1 MATITIDG
9 KDYDTDTLPNEVKAQ
24 LVSLQF
30 CNMELQRLQAEA
42 AAYQTARMQYANALK
57 VELEKSDQAGAPKK
71 LNKGEGDSSSGS
83 DKTKKKGLLGGLFG
97 KK

>member
-9 KDYDTDTLPNEVKAQ
+9 KDYDTHTLPNEVKAQ
-24 LVSLQF
+24 LMSLQF
-30 CNMELQRLQAEA
+30 CDMELQRLQAEA
-42 AAYQTARMQYANALK
+42 AAYQTARMQYTNALK
-57 VELEKSDQAGAPKK
+57 VELEKNNQSDAPKQS
-71 LNKGEGDSSSGS
+71 NMSEMDSPSGA

>member
-9 KDYDTDTLPNEVKAQ
+9 KDYDTETLPNEVKAQ
-24 LVSLQF
+24 LMSLQF
-30 CNMELQRLQAEA
+30 CDMELQRLQAEA

-57 VELEKSDQAGAPKK
+57 VELEKNNQSDVPKQSNMSEVDSPSGA
-71 LNKGEGDSSSGS
+71 

>member
-30 CNMELQRLQAEA
+30 CDMELQRLQAEA

-57 VELEKSDQAGAPKK
+57 VELEKSSQADMPTK
-71 LNKGEGDSSSGS
+71 LNKSEVGNSSGS